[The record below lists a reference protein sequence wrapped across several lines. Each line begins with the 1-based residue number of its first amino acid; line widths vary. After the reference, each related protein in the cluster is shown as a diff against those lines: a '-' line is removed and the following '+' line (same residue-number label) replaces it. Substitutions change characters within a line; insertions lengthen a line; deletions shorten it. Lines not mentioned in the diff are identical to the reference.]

1 MAGSETRKQQIARRL
16 RVSERVLEQYLQLKR
31 AEVEDSSGDVGL
43 TEMGQPLLE
52 RGEKPLGPLVGPV
65 AGPVAERGPEPA
77 RKPRER
83 RV

>member
-31 AEVEDSSGDVGL
+31 AEVEDSTGDVGL

-65 AGPVAERGPEPA
+65 AERGPEPA